1 MLQVYNDYFIKF
13 NFVDAKLP
21 IKTAKFMSLENWY
34 ICNIQISGNI
44 IISASLMFEIDCG
57 INQAQ
62 QLFEV
67 WHLNVK
73 LKSSVNKESD
83 ILYTFNHIVISHVE
97 KLKLNCLANDI

>member
-1 MLQVYNDYFIKF
+1 M
-13 NFVDAKLP
+13 DAKLP

-34 ICNIQISGNI
+34 ICDIQISGNI

-73 LKSSVNKESD
+73 LKSSVNK
-83 ILYTFNHIVISHVE
+83 YTFNHIVISHVE